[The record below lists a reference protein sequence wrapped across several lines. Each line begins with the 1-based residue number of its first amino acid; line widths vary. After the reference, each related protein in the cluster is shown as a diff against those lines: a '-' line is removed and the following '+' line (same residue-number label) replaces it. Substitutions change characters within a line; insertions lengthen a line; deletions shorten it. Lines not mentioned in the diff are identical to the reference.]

1 MSQFQYPAAQD
12 VYMSISREWDVVD
25 DEGNAAWHLAEAGAV
40 EADHGLAHAQ
50 QLTRPR
56 QVLEARDGRPRI
68 QRGAIRQAAEG
79 KFEGRVV
86 AQAGSVV
93 GVLVTGGDH
102 EHPQA
107 QDVGHSC
114 G

>member
-1 MSQFQYPAAQD
+1 
-12 VYMSISREWDVVD
+12 MSISREWDVADV
-25 DEGNAAWHLAEAGAV
+25 EGNAAWHLAEAGAV

-50 QLTRPR
+50 QLARAR
-56 QVLEARDGRPRI
+56 QVLEPRDGRPRV
-68 QRGAIRQAAEG
+68 QRGAIRQETEG
-79 KFEGRVV
+79 EFEGQVV

-93 GVLVTGGDH
+93 GVLVSGADH

-107 QDVGHSC
+107 QNVGHSC